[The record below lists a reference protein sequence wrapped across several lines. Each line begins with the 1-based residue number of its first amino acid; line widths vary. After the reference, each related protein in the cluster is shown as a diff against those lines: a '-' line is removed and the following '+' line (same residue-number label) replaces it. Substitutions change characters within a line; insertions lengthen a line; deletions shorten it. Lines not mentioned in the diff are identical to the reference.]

1 MHTGQST
8 GPSAAACRL
17 RRQPR
22 QKRRQRQQAALMCL
36 LRKMSRQ
43 WGVACP
49 GHRLHGKQFP
59 PHHEIARNV
68 FSALFCTAWPRCD
81 RTSTGTVCCDLL
93 EDVTHCRMV
102 LAKERYDPI
111 AVS

>member
-1 MHTGQST
+1 
-8 GPSAAACRL
+8 
-17 RRQPR
+17 
-22 QKRRQRQQAALMCL
+22 MCL